1 MPLPF
6 FTRSISQLSNES
18 RESRESAESTSSL
31 GGKQCL
37 TTAANSSSLEAKLF
51 EGVLQNSTQR
61 FSEEL
66 QLNTGEYV
74 GAERPASVSPTAGE
88 ERVESDG
95 SRKSSVSSRGRY
107 KPTVEEET
115 RGMDFTWT
123 AITPEN
129 LALMEERELM
139 KALQARNKGENDK
152 VPGWLLDGLS
162 KVAGPV
168 DWLVKVDIPAGVKK
182 GKKVKFICN
191 NVEVETTYEGSSKST
206 GKGEVYVMQARVN
219 KMAGRLVLRLAFARA
234 WALDLHTVFSVQY
247 RRGAYAAV
255 CTVCGVGTDRA
266 YRVLP
271 ESSFGSTSL
280 LPNSSPSRSLR
291 LCATSR
297 GETMV
302 CGTTCPRGSS
312 TGSTTSTLSTGSSR
326 CKCRRR

>member
-1 MPLPF
+1 
-6 FTRSISQLSNES
+6 
-18 RESRESAESTSSL
+18 
-31 GGKQCL
+31 
-37 TTAANSSSLEAKLF
+37 
-51 EGVLQNSTQR
+51 LQNSTQR

-74 GAERPASVSPTAGE
+74 GAERPPSVSPTAGE

-219 KMAGRLVLRLAFARA
+219 KMAGREFVWVDIPAAQLEPLSQLEIMRHLERRNHGVRDDVPTWLLHGLNH
-234 WALDLHTVFSVQY
+234 LDTVDWILPVQMPEKVKKGQKVY
-247 RRGAYAAV
+247 FTLNGDKVKAV
-255 CTVCGVGTDRA
+255 YNG
-266 YRVLP
+266 
-271 ESSFGSTSL
+271 ESSQATTHNVFAL
-280 LPNSSPSRSLR
+280 LGRGKLPKSPLR
-291 LCATSR
+291 
-297 GETMV
+297 MI
-302 CGTTCPRGSS
+302 
-312 TGSTTSTLSTGSSR
+312 
-326 CKCRRR
+326 